1 MSSMNQKIEHLGD
14 HLPYEVLMLRH
25 SYQRTLEDRHA
36 LDWNAFYEAFAVH
49 ARNLFDF
56 LMNRGGSNNFSARDF
71 SACFA
76 ARKDDAVERL
86 INQNLNWQVFHFGK
100 QRKSEE
106 DEKVGKEQRKAVF
119 EWIEENFN
127 VFAEALDRDLA
138 PYWYPERADPKKV
151 HGELTKAPDTVVVV
165 GLAPQSASTGS
176 PQSASFTGPSRAATP
191 PRRA

>member
-1 MSSMNQKIEHLGD
+1 MNQKIEHLGD

-25 SYQRTLEDRHA
+25 SYQRTLEDRYA

-56 LMNRGGSNNFSARDF
+56 LMNKGGSSNFNARDF
-71 SACFA
+71 SASFA
-76 ARKDDAVERL
+76 AREDAAVQRL
-86 INQNLNWQVFHFGK
+86 INQDLYWQVFHFGK

-119 EWIEENFN
+119 ECIEENFN
-127 VFAEALDRDLA
+127 VFTEALDRDLG
-138 PYWYPERADPKKV
+138 PYWYPERADPEKV
-151 HGELTKAPDTVVVV
+151 HGELTKAPDTVAV

-176 PQSASFTGPSRAATP
+176 P
-191 PRRA
+191 